1 MCLKLSVRI
10 RKKGQRFG
18 KMEEGFIIIIIII
31 IFTFKNFNHDS
42 VGQRPGLVWLGGSH
56 PGLTGG
62 CKS

>member
-1 MCLKLSVRI
+1 MLGLERKVRDL
-10 RKKGQRFG
+10 G

-42 VGQRPGLVWLGGSH
+42 VGQRPGRVWLGGSH

>member
-1 MCLKLSVRI
+1 MLGLERKVRDL
-10 RKKGQRFG
+10 G
-18 KMEEGFIIIIIII
+18 KMEEGFIIIII

>member
-1 MCLKLSVRI
+1 MLGLERKVRDL
-10 RKKGQRFG
+10 G

-31 IFTFKNFNHDS
+31 IFTFKNNNHDS